1 MPKKKTELI
10 TSKQIEQDIINS
22 LNYPMKMTKA
32 EYKNP
37 TRYIIAVI
45 LAVLFFAFLIYY
57 LPRMDGLSALLTI
70 FGLMLAFIVWIVIM
84 FVSAVLIRKH
94 KQNNVRID
102 NYEVTT
108 EVIYRTDDETY
119 TRKVGRGIA
128 RHSVTVINYIL
139 YFENGKSWQIPPRN
153 YTWSEE
159 LQMPERMLFENANR
173 GDTFIVVTEKRSGN
187 IAMVYPT
194 KFFKYNSK

>member
-1 MPKKKTELI
+1 MPNKKTESI
-10 TSKQIEQDIINS
+10 TSKQIEQDIVNS
-22 LNYPMKMTKA
+22 LNYPKRMTKA

-37 TRYIIAVI
+37 KGYIIASLFVI
-45 LAVLFFAFLIYY
+45 LFGYYMTHIDPMTAIASICGLLLVFVL
-57 LPRMDGLSALLTI
+57 G
-70 FGLMLAFIVWIVIM
+70 IVIM
-84 FVSAVLIRKH
+84 FVASVQIRKH

-102 NYEVTT
+102 NYDVTT

-119 TRKVGRGIA
+119 VQKVGRGIG
-128 RHSVTVINYIL
+128 RHSVTVTNYIL

-194 KFFKYNSK
+194 KFFRYIAN